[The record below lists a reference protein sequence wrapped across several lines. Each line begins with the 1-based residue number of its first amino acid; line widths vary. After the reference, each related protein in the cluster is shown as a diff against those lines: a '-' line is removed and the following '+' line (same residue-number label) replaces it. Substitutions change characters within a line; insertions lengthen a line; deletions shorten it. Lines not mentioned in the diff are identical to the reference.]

1 MGQEHLIKTITHS
14 WRFGAKIMKQSKQVL
29 NKLQLQT
36 TNREGRAKFFFGFN
50 TQN

>member
-1 MGQEHLIKTITHS
+1 MIKTITHS
-14 WRFGAKIMKQSKQVL
+14 RRVGAKIMKQSKQVL

-36 TNREGRAKFFFGFN
+36 TKKEGRASYCFGFN